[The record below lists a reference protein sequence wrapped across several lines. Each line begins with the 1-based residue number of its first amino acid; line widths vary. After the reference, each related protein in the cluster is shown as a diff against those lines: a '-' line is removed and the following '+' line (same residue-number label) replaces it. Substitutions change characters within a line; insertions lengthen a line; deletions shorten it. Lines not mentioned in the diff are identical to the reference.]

1 MFEEAF
7 NQGYPQALKHFMEC
21 VREDREPLV
30 TAADGRAVLEMIYA
44 AYESARTGAKVSLPF
59 SAKVS
64 KPVDLWRAAGRPLG
78 SAKPA

>member
-30 TAADGRAVLEMIYA
+30 TAADGRAVLETVLLLH
-44 AYESARTGAKVSLPF
+44 E
-59 SAKVS
+59 
-64 KPVDLWRAAGRPLG
+64 
-78 SAKPA
+78 